1 MSPRVDPAATR
12 ALAEEL
18 DAVVAAVPGVLRVQ
32 PRLGIG
38 RFARRVVEGLAAMRP
53 GGSEA
58 SAGASGPS
66 GPSGLEPRVS
76 LTISDA
82 ETLVELDVVVA
93 HDHSGPVVVRAVAAA
108 ILERLALTVLPAPRV
123 DVRIVSVG

>member
-66 GPSGLEPRVS
+66 GPEPRVS